1 MNKRNQNPVF
11 THFSLPTRL
20 LTTSSL
26 WLVGLMWVLPFL
38 SPRHAPPIPSF
49 YGELMAAGLGLA
61 ALAALL
67 KKSVWQPFELPR
79 IALLPLGLA
88 GIVLLQWLSGHLL
101 FPQQALLGM
110 LYLLWAMLLMTLGQ
124 QLQRELGWER
134 LATALAWC
142 LLAGG
147 MASALITGMQQAGWH
162 GWMLVPMHTTQS
174 AGNLAQPNHFANYI
188 GLSLVSLVY
197 LRQRR
202 HVGRPVFA
210 AAVAG
215 LLALLALSGSRSA
228 WLYLTAM
235 LLLAWRCAAT
245 GGGRSLLL
253 TCGLLLPSFLLIQQV
268 IPWIIGGS
276 PAGATLMPTER
287 LFREV
292 SGTGVR
298 LQIWHEAW
306 QMFRDAPW
314 LGVGFGQFDWNSFM
328 LADRQAAGTF
338 AEPTEH
344 AHNLILHLLAEL
356 GIVAGILCLGM
367 AATWVWRNRQA
378 ASSPE
383 GWWLYG
389 ILTILGV
396 HSLLEYPLWY
406 TYFLGIAAI
415 LLGAGEVR
423 TLKLELARVGRPA
436 LLAML
441 LMGGLGLANLTQAY
455 ASLEKWMTRSL
466 QGQVR
471 DADLPAITADLTRLH
486 GESLLSPYVELVLAA
501 SIAPSTNRL
510 EEKLQLS
517 DTAMRFSPIRQIVFR
532 HALLLALKGDRDAAL
547 LQLRRAERAYPN
559 DVAQFRTELE
569 RLTLRHPG
577 VFDFLR
583 QATNSTR

>member
-1 MNKRNQNPVF
+1 M
-11 THFSLPTRL
+11 LPMV
-20 LTTSSL
+20 SSL
-26 WLVGLMWVLPFL
+26 WLIGLMWILPFL
-38 SPRHAPPIPSF
+38 SFRHAPPIPSF
-49 YGELMAAGLGLA
+49 YGELIAAGLGLA

-88 GIVLLQWLSGHLL
+88 GIVLLQWLSGNLL

-110 LYLLWAMLLMTLGQ
+110 LYLLWAMLLMALGQ

-134 LATALAWC
+134 LATTLAWC

-188 GLSLVSLVY
+188 GLALVSLVY
-197 LRQRR
+197 LWQRR

-210 AAVAG
+210 TAAV
-215 LLALLALSGSRSA
+215 LLLTLLALSGSRSA

-235 LLLAWRCAAT
+235 LLLAWRCAAA
-245 GGGRSLLL
+245 GGGRSLLV
-253 TCGLLLPSFLLIQQV
+253 TCVLLLPSFLLIQQV
-268 IPWIIGGS
+268 IPWITGGS

-367 AATWVWRNRQA
+367 AATWVWHNRQA

-389 ILTILGV
+389 ILAIIGV

-532 HALLLALKGDRDAAL
+532 HALLLALKGERDAAL

-559 DVAQFRTELE
+559 DMAQFRTELE